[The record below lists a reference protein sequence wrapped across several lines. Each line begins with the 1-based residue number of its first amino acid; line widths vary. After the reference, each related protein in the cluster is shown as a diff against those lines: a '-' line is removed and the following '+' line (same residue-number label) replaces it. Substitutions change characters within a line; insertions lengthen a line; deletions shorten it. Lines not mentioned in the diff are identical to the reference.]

1 MNLNKTFLAVV
12 VAGTIVSGCS
22 SSNNMPAND
31 PETPMNPEVPETPE
45 NNGIENEDPVTPDP
59 GMLIPSAEAGSDT
72 DRLLKGI
79 NRQVA
84 FTILDLNAR
93 LSEGSDLSDQQN
105 ECLGSYDPAAGQQLL
120 AINCAQSLATGNVP
134 IFVEQASYYDTPD
147 CHAAIFNGDVSN
159 CFLQSARISIGPEF
173 RSSETPTDGTVNGPN
188 GAQLIAAG
196 VEIFYAINSTNLRV
210 ENAAMPL
217 TGTFQC
223 DINLLNN
230 GTTASTTGQSC
241 TSTINLA
248 ANRFDALLPE

>member
-1 MNLNKTFLAVV
+1 VNLNKTFLAVV

-93 LSEGSDLSDQQN
+93 LSEGSDLSDQHLSFLEEN
-105 ECLGSYDPAAGQQLL
+105 SLL
-120 AINCAQSLATGNVP
+120 
-134 IFVEQASYYDTPD
+134 
-147 CHAAIFNGDVSN
+147 
-159 CFLQSARISIGPEF
+159 
-173 RSSETPTDGTVNGPN
+173 
-188 GAQLIAAG
+188 
-196 VEIFYAINSTNLRV
+196 FYL
-210 ENAAMPL
+210 
-217 TGTFQC
+217 
-223 DINLLNN
+223 
-230 GTTASTTGQSC
+230 
-241 TSTINLA
+241 
-248 ANRFDALLPE
+248 

>member
-12 VAGTIVSGCS
+12 AVGTIISGCS
-22 SSNNMPAND
+22 SSSNMPLND
-31 PETPMNPEVPETPE
+31 PETPMNPETPEVPE
-45 NNGIENEDPVTPDP
+45 NNGIENEDPLTPELTI
-59 GMLIPSAEAGSDT
+59 LIPMAEAGSDT

-93 LSEGSDLSDQQN
+93 LSEGSELSEQQN
-105 ECLGSYDPAAGQQLL
+105 ECLGSYDPALGQQLL
-120 AINCAQSLATGNVP
+120 AINCAQSLATGDVP
-134 IFVEQASYYDTPD
+134 IFVEQASYYDTPE
-147 CHAAIFNGDVSN
+147 CNAAVFNGDVSN

-173 RSSETPTDGTVNGPN
+173 RTSEPSTDTTVNGPN

-196 VEIFYAINSTNLRV
+196 VEIFYAINSTNLRI
-210 ENAAMPL
+210 ENAENPL
-217 TGTFQC
+217 TGAFQC
-223 DINLLNN
+223 DIDLSNN
-230 GTTASTTGQSC
+230 GTNASPTGQSC